1 MVGAGSESGE
11 EGDGEREE
19 EVERE
24 EEEGGE
30 VGCGLRGEPR
40 VDEIVRWQVSL
51 AAGCAGTA
59 RCAVVLQTIRV

>member
-1 MVGAGSESGE
+1 MAFVVGAGSESGE

-30 VGCGLRGEPR
+30 VGCVCRRRREGSLAGEGGLRQLHEQWKECGQAELR
-40 VDEIVRWQVSL
+40 
-51 AAGCAGTA
+51 
-59 RCAVVLQTIRV
+59 